1 MIKSLSDL
9 DNTKSNVNEC
19 ELKVM
24 TIKINNHELTTD
36 KGICKYAWN
45 AIGKKE
51 KYLHVCKNYNIE
63 GVCKVSDSQL
73 LHQKVIT
80 KFGSGRC
87 FGCGRIHLNHCY
99 GAFKK
104 LVQYPKEFSSTV
116 KLSPEYYHYEHWS
129 VENEAYQTSP
139 LFPTDLK
146 SNMNMNCQ

>member
-19 ELKVM
+19 KLKVM
-24 TIKINNHELTTD
+24 TIKINNQELTTD
-36 KGICKYAWN
+36 QGICKYAWN

-63 GVCKVSDSQL
+63 GECKVSDSQL

-87 FGCGRIHLNHCY
+87 FGCDRIHLNHCY
-99 GAFKK
+99 GAFKNLSNTRKNSRQLSNSLPSIITMNIGQSKTK
-104 LVQYPKEFSSTV
+104 LTKPAHCSQ
-116 KLSPEYYHYEHWS
+116 
-129 VENEAYQTSP
+129 QT
-139 LFPTDLK
+139 
-146 SNMNMNCQ
+146 